1 MCMSLRGQPSWSVNT
16 SFNLSRVSARGN
28 GESRGGQRW
37 AGGVL
42 AIFYTAMEVGTY
54 VGT

>member
-1 MCMSLRGQPSWSVNT
+1 MRVEAGGSGRGHAMGAVLERW
-16 SFNLSRVSARGN
+16 RVQRWAAMG
-28 GESRGGQRW
+28 RGGQ
-37 AGGVL
+37 GVL